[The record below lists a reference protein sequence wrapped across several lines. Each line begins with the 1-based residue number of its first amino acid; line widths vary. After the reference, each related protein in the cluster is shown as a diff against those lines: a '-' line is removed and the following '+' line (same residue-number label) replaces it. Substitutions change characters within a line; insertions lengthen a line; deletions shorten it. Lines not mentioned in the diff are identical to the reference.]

1 MDSVILGQPL
11 VMSLLLYGIAL
22 ALLLFDRTYR
32 ATKGIFTLISTAL
45 TVLATAYSLLMGAS
59 LWECATVLLIFLL
72 LNMGV
77 KE

>member
-11 VMSLLLYGIAL
+11 VLAIILYGVAL
-22 ALLLFDRTYR
+22 ALVLFDR
-32 ATKGIFTLISTAL
+32 ATKDTKGVFTLISTAL
-45 TVLATAYSLLMGAS
+45 VALATVYSLVRGAS
-59 LWECATVLLIFLL
+59 MWECATVLLVFLL

>member
-22 ALLLFDRTYR
+22 ALLFFDRTYR
-32 ATKGIFTLISTAL
+32 ATKGTFTLISTAL

-77 KE
+77 RE

>member
-1 MDSVILGQPL
+1 MESIILQKPL
-11 VMSLLLYGIAL
+11 VLALVLYGISL
-22 ALLLFDRTYR
+22 ALLLFDRKHR

-45 TVLATAYSLLMGAS
+45 TALATAYSLIRGAS
-59 LWECATVLLIFLL
+59 MWECATVLLVFLL